1 MVNKMKEDNLKEAVE
16 LEKLE
21 QDNQEVEQDNQ
32 EVD

>member
-21 QDNQEVEQDNQ
+21 QDNQEVD
-32 EVD
+32 